1 MNNFLQCINEWR
13 IKRIKE
19 RQFILILSLVVG
31 ILSGLAA
38 VILKNAIHYT
48 HKFLESQLEIGGSNY
63 LYLGLPAIGIIL
75 TIIWVSYFVKNNIG
89 HGISRILFSISKEKS
104 QLKPHNMYSS
114 IVASTFTIGFGGSVG
129 AEAPIVLT
137 GAAIGSN
144 LARFFRL
151 NYKQL
156 TLMIGC
162 GAAGAIA
169 GIFKAP
175 VAGFVFTLEVL
186 MLGLSMA
193 SLIPLLISA
202 VSAAVMAYFFMGNGA
217 ALYSFNLVDEF
228 VIGNIP
234 WFLLLGI
241 VSGLLSLYFTRMGMR
256 IEVWFDKLKKKK
268 YKLIVGAISLGIL
281 IFLFPPLFGEGY
293 SSISLILS
301 GHGDQ
306 LMNHSLLY
314 GYENNILVLT
324 GFLILLLA
332 FKVFATSITNGAGGV
347 GGIFAP
353 ALFMGGVLGYLV
365 AILLNKFTFIQ
376 VSEANF
382 ALVGMAA
389 FMSGVMHAPLT
400 SIFLIAEI
408 TGGYGL
414 FIPLI
419 IASTISYLTIMYFE
433 PHSIYTKRLAKRGE
447 LITHNKD
454 RAALTLMTL
463 INEVERDLIKVKP
476 EDTLRILVKAIS
488 QSCRNIFPVV
498 NDDNELLGIVLLDD
512 IREVMFNQEMYDN
525 TLVQDL
531 MTTPP
536 DTIVMEDTVEMVMDK
551 FETSGAWNLPVLKDG
566 KYEGFLSKSKIYAA
580 YRRFLVYFSEE

>member
-1 MNNFLQCINEWR
+1 MVSILKAINIWR
-13 IKRIKE
+13 LKHIKE
-19 RQFILILSLVVG
+19 RQFILILSFLIG
-31 ILSGLAA
+31 IFSGLAA

-48 HKFLESQLEIGGSNY
+48 HHFLEKYLEIGGSNY
-63 LYLGLPAIGIIL
+63 LYLGLPAIGIVL
-75 TIIWVSYFVKNNIG
+75 TIVWVSYIVKNKIG
-89 HGISRILFSISKEKS
+89 HGVSRILFSISKEKS

-114 IVASTFTIGFGGSVG
+114 IIASTFTIGFGGSVG
-129 AEAPIVLT
+129 AEAPVVLT

-144 LARFFRL
+144 LARIFRL

-175 VAGFVFTLEVL
+175 VAGLVFTLEVL

-202 VSAAVMAYFFMGNGA
+202 VTAAVMAYFFMGNGA
-217 ALYSFNLVDEF
+217 ALYAFELKNPF

-234 WFLLLGI
+234 WFVILG
-241 VSGLLSLYFTRMGMR
+241 VTAGLLSLYFTRIMMT
-256 IEVWFDKLKKKK
+256 IEGWFDKLKKKK
-268 YKLIVGAISLGIL
+268 YKVVVGAISLGLL

-293 SSISLILS
+293 TSLGLILS

-306 LMNHSLLY
+306 LLDHSLFFGLKDKF
-314 GYENNILVLT
+314 IVLA
-324 GFLILLLA
+324 GFLVLLLA
-332 FKVFATSITNGAGGV
+332 LKVFATSITNGAGGV

-353 ALFMGGVLGYLV
+353 ALFMGGILGYLV
-365 AILLNKFTFIQ
+365 AMLLNQFTFIE
-376 VSEANF
+376 VSETNF

-389 FMSGVMHAPLT
+389 FMSGVMHAPMT

-419 IASTISYLTIMYFE
+419 ISSTISYLTIMYFE

-463 INEVERDLIKVKP
+463 INEVERDLITVKP
-476 EDTLRILVKAIS
+476 DDTLRQLVKAIS
-488 QSCRNIFPVV
+488 KSRRNIFPVI
-498 NDDNELLGIVLLDD
+498 NDENDLLGIVLLDD
-512 IREVMFNQEMYDN
+512 IREIMFNPEMYDN
-525 TLVQDL
+525 TRVQDL

-536 DTIVMEDTVEMVMDK
+536 DTIEMDDTVEIVMEK
-551 FETSGAWNLPVLKDG
+551 FESSGAWNLPVLNGG